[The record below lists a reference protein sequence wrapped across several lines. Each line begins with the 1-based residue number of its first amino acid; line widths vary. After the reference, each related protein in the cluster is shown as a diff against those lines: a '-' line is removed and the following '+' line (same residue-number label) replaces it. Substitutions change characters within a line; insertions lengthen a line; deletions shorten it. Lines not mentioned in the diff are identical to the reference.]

1 MSSASRVR
9 NWELA
14 GMAVIFFAG
23 SAWHFVFEWSG
34 YWQPIAWLAPVNES
48 VWEHFKMAFWPGLIW
63 AGAAYMVAG
72 QTVKNYWIGRACGLW
87 CMPVIIAV
95 ISYGYTTALGTR
107 YLWVDILSFL
117 IAIVIG
123 QLVSYK
129 LFFVAELCVQAR
141 WLGILGIV
149 GTIFVFVLFT
159 YMPPHIFIFEHV
171 LTHEYGILA
180 YY

>member
-1 MSSASRVR
+1 
-9 NWELA
+9 
-14 GMAVIFFAG
+14 
-23 SAWHFVFEWSG
+23 
-34 YWQPIAWLAPVNES
+34 
-48 VWEHFKMAFWPGLIW
+48 MAFWPGLIW
-63 AGAAYMVAG
+63 AGAAYMVVG
-72 QTVKNYWIGRACGLW
+72 QAVKNYWIGRACGLW

-95 ISYGYTTALGTR
+95 ISYGYTTALGTC

-159 YMPPHIFIFEHV
+159 YMPLHIFIFEHV